1 MQITFI
7 DSLSNMD
14 FIKTP
19 FKKSPVFTQTSVVH
33 QFTTLSIARPNCRA
47 SLVFLAETFSVL
59 HWPYLAFNR
68 ISFVCVCVCKKELLH
83 ILTMALAVH

>member
-7 DSLSNMD
+7 DSLSNTD

-33 QFTTLSIARPNCRA
+33 QIHNTEHR
-47 SLVFLAETFSVL
+47 
-59 HWPYLAFNR
+59 
-68 ISFVCVCVCKKELLH
+68 
-83 ILTMALAVH
+83 LTKLQS